1 MTGIQLTQDY
11 DLSIKPRRDARGLIT
26 AGMVVGD
33 ILSQNQDLILTI
45 HQGELKER
53 PTVGCGISDMLL
65 DYDPAAWRSLIREQM
80 EMDGQEVRSI
90 KITNRELTIDA
101 YYR

>member
-1 MTGIQLTQDY
+1 MIGIQLKDF
-11 DLSIKPRRDARGLIT
+11 DIDIKTKRGKDGKI
-26 AGMVVGD
+26 AVGMVVGD
-33 ILSQNQDLILTI
+33 ALRQNQAVILTM
-45 HQGELKER
+45 HKGELKER

-80 EMDGQEVRSI
+80 EMDGQEVRGI